1 MNNLRTQ
8 YSETSKTLKNNEL
21 LLNNIETYIP
31 KHLALMVSNLQSL
44 NARIEVFDD
53 QLKNIEM

>member
-21 LLNNIETYIP
+21 LLNNIETFIP
-31 KHLALMVSNLQSL
+31 KHLESVVSNLQSL
-44 NARIEVFDD
+44 NSRIEVFADRW
-53 QLKNIEM
+53 KNIEM